1 MASIQSGTTSSAKF
15 NADQQHAIN
24 GLIGSVQALD
34 KELAQSHHVISELCK
49 FVQVNELLNKE
60 IDALDLTLKNTVP
73 FVAAANIWMNDAL
86 AHEQVLENICGL
98 MSSPDFLLYW
108 TFETFKK
115 LRMDEAGFD
124 AIADAYL
131 DFLQTKGKYSPNQPQ
146 RQNSFNQ
153 VPYPPAPGQ
162 NTPQVDAKVAAVDL
176 MRSGNPDAARILQR
190 ARMQGAY

>member
-1 MASIQSGTTSSAKF
+1 MASIQSGTTSSPKF

-131 DFLQTKGKYSPNQPQ
+131 DFLQTKGKYNPNQPQ